1 MKRIHVVETPA
12 ATSPERPSYEEL
24 LAALKALADAWEEGS
39 ADDERVKARALIVR
53 AGG

>member
-1 MKRIHVVETPA
+1 MKRIHVVETPE

-24 LAALKALADAWEEGS
+24 LAALKAVL
-39 ADDERVKARALIVR
+39 DEYDGPDHDKARALIAR